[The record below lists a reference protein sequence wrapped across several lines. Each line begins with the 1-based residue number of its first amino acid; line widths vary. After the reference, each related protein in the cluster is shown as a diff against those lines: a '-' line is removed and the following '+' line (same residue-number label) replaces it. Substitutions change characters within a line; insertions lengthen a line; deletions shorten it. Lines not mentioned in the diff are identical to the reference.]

1 MSSTN
6 KLKENFFK
14 KYIQRLTKNKKYNI
28 YLSPP
33 KSEQLETFY
42 TSKDNDRKDQVFSIN
57 DFNTELKDLWIDNQ
71 ELNDE
76 ELIKALIKL
85 SEQLYEF
92 EKETDEVSPFI
103 YQMF

>member
-14 KYIQRLTKNKKYNI
+14 KYIQRLTKNKKY

-76 ELIKALIKL
+76 GHDAHSFQKMENINYYFRKASDIC
-85 SEQLYEF
+85 
-92 EKETDEVSPFI
+92 
-103 YQMF
+103 

>member
-6 KLKENFFK
+6 KLKEKFFK
-14 KYIQRLTKNKKYNI
+14 KYIQRLIENKKYNI
-28 YLSPP
+28 YLSPL

-42 TSKDNDRKDQVFSIN
+42 ITKDNDKKDQVFSIS
-57 DFNTELKDLWIDNQ
+57 DFNAELKDLWIDNE

>member
-1 MSSTN
+1 M
-6 KLKENFFK
+6 
-14 KYIQRLTKNKKYNI
+14 
-28 YLSPP
+28 
-33 KSEQLETFY
+33 ETFY